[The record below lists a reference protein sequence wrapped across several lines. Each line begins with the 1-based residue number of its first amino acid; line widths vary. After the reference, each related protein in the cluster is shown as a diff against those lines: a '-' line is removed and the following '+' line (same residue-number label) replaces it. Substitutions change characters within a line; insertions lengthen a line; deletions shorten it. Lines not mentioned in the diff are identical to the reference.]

1 MLKKIIAVSLALLP
15 TLVFAKTNVFVYPSE
30 IDNDFRMEVMKFI
43 KSKVKV
49 LGKKDVAIFINDGNS
64 NVCELKGQGH
74 KRRNLSNFS
83 RSSSSSECK
92 SSLNS
97 IKLKTKSKN
106 ATTNLN
112 IPEITDIVL
121 NYLNNQEEFQIF
133 YFGSPVFSDS
143 VTGIDFSNGYP
154 SLGHLEKASKF
165 LSPFSINNRFTSKTE
180 QKIHFLYPKK
190 EEDKFL
196 TLSQKG
202 ALFHQIKVKYFWNEF
217 FKSRNLKLT
226 SFNPIK
232 QGESRRSIKI
242 DLDSEYN
249 KTKGSVFF
257 VDLAKTID
265 MNRYKPGEKEVII
278 DSLVGGGTK
287 SNYEYILMKKG
298 QIDNIFITEEDADS
312 DQNLGIK
319 LKIIAINSAGAP
331 NVQYVTPSENNKKK
345 SHTVKFKT
353 TDDTVSIAMYPID
366 SNGNAHDFGGYW
378 GVSNL
383 TVAFK

>member
-1 MLKKIIAVSLALLP
+1 MLMKSLAILLVIMP
-15 TLVFAKTNVFVYPSE
+15 TLVLAKTNVFVYPSE
-30 IDNDFRMEVMKFI
+30 ITNDFRMEILKLI
-43 KSKVKV
+43 KSKVETLEK
-49 LGKKDVAIFINDGNS
+49 GDVAIFLNDGNS
-64 NVCELKGQGH
+64 NICELNGQGH
-74 KRRNLSNFS
+74 NRRNLSKFS
-83 RSSSSSECK
+83 RLSSGECK
-92 SSLNS
+92 SAIRS
-97 IKLKTKSKN
+97 IKLKTNSKN

-112 IPEITDIVL
+112 IPELTDIVL
-121 NYLNNQEEFQIF
+121 NYLDNKEGFQIF
-133 YFGSPVFSDS
+133 YFGSPIFSDA
-143 VTGIDFSNGYP
+143 VTGIDFSKGYP

-165 LSPFSINNRFTSKTE
+165 LSPFSINNRFVSKSE
-180 QKIHFLYPKK
+180 QKIHFLYPKI
-190 EEDKFL
+190 EEEKFL

-242 DLDSEYN
+242 DSDSEYN

-278 DSLVGGGTK
+278 SSLVGGGTK
-287 SNYEYILMKKG
+287 PHYEYILMKKG
-298 QIDNIFITEEDADS
+298 QIDNIFITEEDGDS

-331 NVQYVTPSENNKKK
+331 DVQYVTPSDNNKKK
-345 SHTVKFKT
+345 NHTVRFKT
-353 TDDTVSIAMYPID
+353 TDDIVSIAMYPID
-366 SNGNAHDFGGYW
+366 SKGNAHNFGGYW

-383 TVAFK
+383 TVTFK